1 MLNKNVLLGSRS
13 FAFVLIA
20 ICIFI
25 LPSTVT
31 ATSTSDWAGYP
42 CEPNR
47 KNQAIPLTV
56 ELELKPGHSLKW
68 VEVRFKL
75 RGNSMK
81 YNDSYNDPGVVVQT
95 AEKEVAV
102 PIPTTVGTVFVS
114 DPRARNGYILNNYC
128 IFGNRFDIQSHTDFV
143 KLYRTFSF
151 KVCWVC
157 HSESTHRPFAV
168 SSRNFG
174 FLQCDLG
181 LSDF

>member
-102 PIPTTVGTVFVS
+102 PIPTTVGCMS
-114 DPRARNGYILNNYC
+114 SNECGP
-128 IFGNRFDIQSHTDFV
+128 
-143 KLYRTFSF
+143 KLQISKRY
-151 KVCWVC
+151 
-157 HSESTHRPFAV
+157 
-168 SSRNFG
+168 
-174 FLQCDLG
+174 
-181 LSDF
+181 LSA